1 MMLQTEQEVRQ
12 SVGTMADDTKETV
25 SEAID
30 FRRTKRAS
38 SRSYLDLWDELE
50 KEQGDGTK

>member
-1 MMLQTEQEVRQ
+1 MLQQEQQVRQ
-12 SVGTMADDTKETV
+12 SVETMADDTQETV

-38 SRSYLDLWDELE
+38 SRSYLKRWDELE